1 MTVDS
6 SYVSEQLQQ
15 LTSQVQANQ
24 SMGPDEM
31 NEQKNTNLYYAMLR
45 ARNNAADAPAAKDK
59 AEKAYYLSI
68 GIYSSKLEK
77 DAAKA
82 KEELAS
88 KFNTRMEAIDAKLD
102 TLEAVSISANNYSQV
117 YLSELNKL
125 IDALNKTRIAESTTT
140 LNNRKTYYLNQQN
153 GAVIAW
159 SDTANIMFVT
169 LALVQIK
176 HMVQTKSYGT
186 KEIVILVS
194 IVASVLF
201 AKGIYYLLQQLFRT
215 TVNVYTTFPDQ
226 EGDWAGFKI

>member
-15 LTSQVQANQ
+15 LTAQVQDQQ
-24 SMGPDEM
+24 SKGPNEM
-31 NEQKNTNLYYAMLR
+31 KEQKTTDLYYAMLR
-45 ARNNAADAPAAKDK
+45 AQNNAADAPAAKDE
-59 AEKAYYLSI
+59 AEKAYYSAI

-88 KFNTRMEAIDAKLD
+88 NFNTRMKAIDAKLD
-102 TLEAVSISANNYSQV
+102 TLEAVSVSANNFSDV

-125 IDALNKTRIAESTTT
+125 IDVLNKTRIAESTTT

-153 GAVIAW
+153 SSVIAW
-159 SDTANIMFVT
+159 SDSANLMFVT
-169 LALVQIK
+169 LAIIQIK
-176 HMVQTKSYGT
+176 HMVQTKSY
-186 KEIVILVS
+186 EARQIIILVS
-194 IVASVLF
+194 IVATLLLS
-201 AKGIYYLLQQLFRT
+201 KGIYYLLQQLFRT
-215 TVNVYTTFPDQ
+215 KTNIYTTFPDT